1 MGIAISLKNVSKCY
15 KRYTQPVDRLKDQL
29 LPGKSRADIFWA
41 LRDIDLEIYRGQTLG
56 IIGRNGSGKS
66 TLLQIITG
74 TLTPTTGEVQ
84 VNGRVSALLELGSGF
99 NPEFTGSQNVF
110 FNGRL
115 LGLTKEQ
122 IEAKFDDIVAFA
134 DIGDFLE
141 QPVKTYSSGMMAR
154 LAFAVQAHLSPDIL
168 IIDEALSVGDIFF
181 QQKCSAYLE
190 ELRQQGVT
198 LLLVSHDL
206 NVMQAL
212 CQKSVLLNRG
222 EMVYFGETHEAISK
236 YYTLSSGLNNYVSA
250 ESFDEE
256 TESKNGNGLVNVD
269 TKEFLS
275 KCQWVYDLSM
285 KEDEPLKARILGV
298 HFQNEYG
305 QDTLSFKMGEQMIVQ
320 LLIESCV
327 SFLSPDIA
335 ITVRNRFDQ
344 VVFCGGSYLKEIEPP
359 NLNKNQQVFCS
370 LNLEMGIEAGEYTID
385 FSLGEPLEGEPNAGV
400 YIHRT
405 PRIGPILVRWEYSQ
419 EKAPFLGAFNIPC
432 SVQYQNIY

>member
-1 MGIAISLKNVSKCY
+1 MSIAISLKNVSKCY
-15 KRYTQPVDRLKDQL
+15 KRYAQPIDRLKDQL
-29 LPGKSRADIFWA
+29 LPGKSRADLFWA
-41 LRDIDLEIYRGQTLG
+41 LRDIDLEIYSGQTLG
-56 IIGRNGSGKS
+56 IIGKNGSGKS

-74 TLTPTTGEVQ
+74 TLTPTTGKVQ

-115 LGLTKEQ
+115 LGLTKEE

-141 QPVKTYSSGMMAR
+141 QPVKTYSSGMMSR

-181 QQKCSAYLE
+181 QQKCSVYLE
-190 ELRQQGVT
+190 KLRQQGVT
-198 LLLVSHDL
+198 LLLVSHDMNTL
-206 NVMQAL
+206 QAL
-212 CQKSVLLNRG
+212 CRESVLLNRG
-222 EMVYFGETHEAISK
+222 EMVCLGETHEAISK
-236 YYTLSSGLNNYVSA
+236 YYTLGSGLDECVA
-250 ESFDEE
+250 TESFDAEI
-256 TESKNGNGLVNVD
+256 ESKNGLVD
-269 TKEFLS
+269 TREFLS
-275 KCQWVYDLSM
+275 KCQWVYDLSV
-285 KEDEPLKARILGV
+285 KEEPLKARILGV
-298 HFQNEYG
+298 HFQNESG
-305 QDTLSFKMGEQMIVQ
+305 QDTLSFRMGEQMIVQ

-327 SFLSPDIA
+327 SFLSPDVA

-385 FSLGEPLEGEPNAGV
+385 FLVGEPLAGEPNKGFCF
-400 YIHRT
+400 HRT
-405 PRIGPILVRWEYSQ
+405 PRIGPILIQWKYEQ
-419 EKAPFLGAFNIPC
+419 AKAPFLGLFNMPC
-432 SVQYQNIY
+432 TVKYQQLD

>member
-15 KRYTQPVDRLKDQL
+15 KRYAQPVDRLKDQL
-29 LPGKSRADIFWA
+29 LLGKSRADIFWA
-41 LRDIDLEIYRGQTLG
+41 LRDIDLEICSGQTLG

-99 NPEFTGSQNVF
+99 NPEFTGNQNVF

-115 LGLTKEQ
+115 LGLTKEE

-181 QQKCSAYLE
+181 QQKCSVYLE
-190 ELRQQGVT
+190 KLRQQGVT

-212 CQKSVLLNRG
+212 CHESVLLNRG
-222 EMVYFGETHEAISK
+222 EMIYFGETHEAISK
-236 YYTLSSGLNNYVSA
+236 YYTLGSALDKYVSA
-250 ESFDEE
+250 ESFDDE
-256 TESKNGNGLVNVD
+256 TESKNGLVD

-275 KCQWVYDLSM
+275 KCQWVYDLSV

-298 HFQNEYG
+298 HFQNESG
-305 QDTLSFKMGEQMIVQ
+305 QDTLSFRMGEQMIVQ
-320 LLIESCV
+320 LLIESCIN
-327 SFLSPDIA
+327 FLSPDVA

-359 NLNKNQQVFCS
+359 NLNKNQQVYCEVA
-370 LNLEMGIEAGEYTID
+370 LELGIEAGEYTID

-400 YIHRT
+400 HIHRT
-405 PRIGPILVRWEYSQ
+405 PRIGPVLVQWKYSQ

-432 SVQYQNIY
+432 HLQYQSIY